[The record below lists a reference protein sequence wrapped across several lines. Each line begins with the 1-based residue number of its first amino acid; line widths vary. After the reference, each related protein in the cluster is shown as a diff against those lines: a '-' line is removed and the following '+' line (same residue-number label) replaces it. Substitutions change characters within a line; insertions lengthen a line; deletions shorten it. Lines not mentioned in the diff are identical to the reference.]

1 MQKQEV
7 ETQESHNKTLLRQE
21 IFKLNSTIEKNENK
35 FKLDISYQKKVRDDD
50 ILNIIENSSSSVN
63 KSAIVSLALT
73 KVKDKFKNE
82 VETEYK
88 DIKLMKGDAETEY
101 RGKLINIES
110 KYISACNTKCE
121 DYRIDY
127 EQKMNILNSETSK
140 IKNDY
145 NKLKN
150 ENKRAETELVEMYKV
165 IFNIKNNMNN
175 KTMISSEIEKIK
187 PDKLPVL

>member
-1 MQKQEV
+1 M
-7 ETQESHNKTLLRQE
+7 NK
-21 IFKLNSTIEKNENK
+21 
-35 FKLDISYQKKVRDDD
+35 
-50 ILNIIENSSSSVN
+50 IENSSTSVN

-73 KVKDKFKNE
+73 KVKDRFKNE

-88 DIKLMKGDAETEY
+88 DIKLMKVDAETEY

-110 KYISACNTKCE
+110 KYLSACNTKCE
-121 DYRIDY
+121 DYMIDY
-127 EQKMNILNSETSK
+127 EQKMNILNSDTSSK

-150 ENKRAETELVEMYKV
+150 ENKRAETELVEMYKI

-175 KTMISSEIEKIK
+175 KTMIKSEIEKIK